1 MTTAFR
7 TVYSTMLQEWMGFE
21 NNKAILKGD
30 YLILG
35 AFG

>member
-1 MTTAFR
+1 MTTDIR
-7 TVYSTMLQEWMGFE
+7 PVYSTMLQERMGFE
-21 NNKAILKGD
+21 NGKAILKGA